1 MRGPQKPHMPPSAY
15 PLATP
20 LKSYEHDADG
30 ENGNDTKRWSDTQ
43 ASKTPTGPRPAESF
57 DRSSNSVSRRSID
70 SISTISAGRRL
81 EQGQYKVVINHA
93 AKHPGEQILP
103 TLEVPIPHYRLGTPR
118 FSTRGT
124 AFLHSQVYSR
134 TSTADD
140 NESSAVSGPELDAMF
155 PVPPGMEAHTTLSRR
170 HSHAAPQP
178 HTVQITPSSS
188 TGRIPI
194 TTKPPLY
201 QRARQ
206 PIVPAIYDAISA
218 NPDDP
223 AIVRYAL
230 NSREISAAS
239 PARLI
244 AQITSKNFLDYE
256 LLSDFFLTVRAY
268 MSTHDLLAYLLTRFE
283 WAVNRFDDD
292 GRVIRVRAFAAIRH
306 WVLNYFPYD
315 FVVDRDLRV
324 KFCQHLNNLTR
335 QVRQRSSHEPSDL
348 KLIVDLKKC
357 WNGRCALY
365 WDCPTAEADGRF
377 DLDISPG
384 GIVGSRD
391 SHLTHPSELWAKIAE
406 SSSQQIDQAK
416 SVAALHNWVDSV
428 IEAEVEGKARSER
441 GVSVS
446 TSRSFAMASPLSDLS
461 VPAMSCSIPGKT
473 MKAFASTQAHRNMG
487 PHPVPTTVPP
497 TARRIAPAAPS
508 AQANEKTSRSKH
520 EHKRSGSFQDAL
532 ADRRTSLP
540 AMQAEQSTEQVVM
553 TFPFSGSLIRG
564 SVLPP
569 GSPFIDNLAPHGS
582 ATSLQ
587 KQYMDNLG
595 GTGTRV
601 TVRPMSPGVKN
612 LLGTI
617 RRAIG
622 SKQSPNVPPPT
633 LLSTAPFMVETKDSA
648 LPMHIAFKIEGFGDQ
663 HHQLEA
669 LKKNSRIDLL
679 CADITEMFERAVTQE
694 PYQRMAP
701 MSIGVASGNEREQ
714 PSPHPPQ
721 PTTSS
726 EHEALQRSHS
736 EMTYGS
742 QSIVIMDDTA
752 EEPPVPPLPSEFHRP
767 AEEYSFE
774 SSHPPYSTAD
784 LSTPALPAKAF
795 QPPVSP
801 QPSGQTPS
809 EGDTPHSA
817 LLPPF
822 TVPVMP
828 GIQGVLPTSPPAN
841 QSSNYSVMPVSS
853 PEWGANKTAG
863 VGRAAPSHGP
873 RPSIATGKSFA
884 SYRSSRSAGGRS
896 LRKYASYQSGMRT
909 SGPEYGGTASA
920 SDSPAVSL
928 KGQFDQP
935 GGRMLRRRPGG
946 DLRANENVHDMELR
960 RPRSTGSIT
969 THTDSMH
976 NSMYLKRITARKTA
990 HQEFSQVADGPAPA
1004 ASDRA
1009 VSLVSTRQ
1017 SKPDLRPSFEA
1028 AVAEF
1033 ARIPD
1038 DEGGDLEATLAKLEG
1053 KFRKSPVNSSQGC
1066 PPTEDTTVV
1075 GNGSLDYPPQSRS
1088 PKPQT
1093 SEQGF
1098 GSQNQSVT
1106 KGDQKGGLGTAKSRS
1121 LYAESEDSYNATP
1134 LLERGLRKNSKQ
1146 NANAT
1151 SGASGQSNATIP
1163 QPLFTSSNPNP
1174 HQATHDQSRES
1185 SLPTEDE
1192 VEDSEAGS
1200 YEANLRRGRY
1210 RSSMP
1215 TCTTDS
1221 FLLDEDEF
1229 LSDLS
1234 SEMSEDPEGP
1244 NDALDE
1250 AYESSA
1256 RLFHGSMFP
1265 TTAGFPPGY
1274 LPSPPMTT
1282 ENAMAINSETNRMQ
1296 EQRKPPT
1303 PEPSPVSRSTESGKS
1318 RTPGQVDLSVLQPF
1332 ANTVHQFPTRRH
1344 IPFTLAFDAAILAQ
1358 QFTIIEKDALN
1369 EINWQ
1374 DLIDMRWSSSKTETL
1389 NWVEYLRYGD
1399 PTGIELVTARFNIIV
1414 KWALSEIVLTHSM
1427 EERALTIIK
1436 YINVAHHARKYHNY
1450 ATMLQLTIALTSVD
1464 CTRLTKTWEL
1474 VPAADK
1480 ALLKEMETLISPLRN
1495 FHNLRQEM
1503 ETANLEDGCI
1513 PVVGKYPQTLAFPET
1528 LLIENAALYIHDLTY
1543 NAQKP
1548 SVIASTRDGEPL
1560 INFER
1565 YRTTA
1570 TIVKSLLR
1578 LIDASAKYSFKPVEG
1593 AIERCLWMA
1602 SLSDDMIRVKSREV
1616 EAEPPR

>member
-1 MRGPQKPHMPPSAY
+1 MSR
-15 PLATP
+15 
-20 LKSYEHDADG
+20 
-30 ENGNDTKRWSDTQ
+30 
-43 ASKTPTGPRPAESF
+43 
-57 DRSSNSVSRRSID
+57 NSVD
-70 SISTISAGRRL
+70 SISTISATHRL
-81 EQGQYKVVINHA
+81 EQGQYKVVINNPT
-93 AKHPGEQILP
+93 KLPSEQLLP

-134 TSTADD
+134 ASTADEND
-140 NESSAVSGPELDAMF
+140 STLITRPEYEAMF

-188 TGRIPI
+188 TGRVP
-194 TTKPPLY
+194 TTKSPVY
-201 QRARQ
+201 HRARQ
-206 PIVPAIYDAISA
+206 PIVPAIYDAIAA

-230 NSREISAAS
+230 SSREISAAS

-315 FVVDRDLRV
+315 FVVDRELRV

-348 KLIVDLKKC
+348 KLIIDLKKC

-365 WDCPTAEADGRF
+365 WDCPSAEADGRY
-377 DLDISPG
+377 DLDIMPG

-391 SHLTHPSELWAKIAE
+391 SQLTHPSELWAKIAE
-406 SSSQQIDQAK
+406 SSSQQIDHAK

-428 IEAEVEGKARSER
+428 IEAEVEGKREGSER
-441 GVSVS
+441 GVSLS
-446 TSRSFAMASPLSDLS
+446 TSRSMPIGSPLSELS
-461 VPAMSCSIPGKT
+461 VPAGSCTIPGKT
-473 MKAFASTQAHRNMG
+473 LKTFATTQAHRNVG

-497 TARRIAPAAPS
+497 AARRVGPAAPS
-508 AQANEKTSRSKH
+508 AHPNEKPRSKN
-520 EHKRSGSFQDAL
+520 EQHKRSGSFQDAL
-532 ADRRTSLP
+532 GDRRTSLP
-540 AMQAEQSTEQVVM
+540 AMNAEQSAEQVVM
-553 TFPFSGSLIRG
+553 TFPFAGSLIRG

-587 KQYMDNLG
+587 KQYMDNIG
-595 GTGTRV
+595 SGRV
-601 TVRPMSPGVKN
+601 TVRSTSPAVKN

-622 SKQSPNVPPPT
+622 SKQSPSVPAPT

-648 LPMHIAFKIEGFGDQ
+648 LPMHIAYKIEGFGDQ

-679 CADITEMFERAVTQE
+679 CADITEMFERAVTQS
-694 PYQRMAP
+694 PLQLMAP
-701 MSIGVASGNEREQ
+701 IGSIGVASGNEREQ
-714 PSPHPPQ
+714 PSPNPHQYMSTP
-721 PTTSS
+721 
-726 EHEALQRSHS
+726 EREAVQRSHS

-742 QSIVIMDDTA
+742 QSIVIVDDTA
-752 EEPPVPPLPSEFHRP
+752 LEQPPVPAVPSEFHDLSQ
-767 AEEYSFE
+767 EYSLQ
-774 SSHPPYSTAD
+774 STDQPYPVTD
-784 LSTPALPAKAF
+784 LATHTLPATTF
-795 QPPVSP
+795 QPSA
-801 QPSGQTPS
+801 SAYAMGEAT
-809 EGDTPHSA
+809 EGDTSPSA

-822 TVPVMP
+822 AAPAMSGLPPSTIPTMSGAIAAVLMP
-828 GIQGVLPTSPPAN
+828 PPAN
-841 QSSNYSVMPVSS
+841 QSSNYTVVPGSS
-853 PEWGANKTAG
+853 PEDGNKST
-863 VGRAAPSHGP
+863 VGHAAPAP
-873 RPSIATGKSFA
+873 VVRPSMATAESFA

-896 LRKYASYQSGMRT
+896 LRKYQSYQSGMRR
-909 SGPEYGGTASA
+909 SGPDYGGTTSA
-920 SDSPAVSL
+920 SDSSPVSS
-928 KGQFDQP
+928 KEHFDQTRS
-935 GGRMLRRRPGG
+935 RMLRRRPGG
-946 DLRANENVHDMELR
+946 DLRANENVHDLELR
-960 RPRSTGSIT
+960 RPKSTGSIT
-969 THTDSMH
+969 TYTDSMRG
-976 NSMYLKRITARKTA
+976 SMCLKRITARNTA
-990 HQEFSQVADGPAPA
+990 NQDLSIAVDGQEPA
-1004 ASDRA
+1004 AA
-1009 VSLVSTRQ
+1009 EKTVSLVSTRQ
-1017 SKPDLRPSFEA
+1017 SKADLRPSFEA

-1053 KFRKSPVNSSQGC
+1053 KFRKSPVGSSEGR
-1066 PPTEDTTVV
+1066 PPIEGTTVV
-1075 GNGSLDYPPQSRS
+1075 ETGPLENRNGASGT
-1088 PKPQT
+1088 PKSHD
-1093 SEQGF
+1093 SEHEL
-1098 GSQNQSVT
+1098 GSQDGSASGKDRKNVLEKVDTSNIPR
-1106 KGDQKGGLGTAKSRS
+1106 GLTSRS
-1121 LYAESEDSYNATP
+1121 LYATSEDSYNSTP
-1134 LLERGLRKNSKQ
+1134 LLERGLDKRLNQDGKTPS
-1146 NANAT
+1146 A
-1151 SGASGQSNATIP
+1151 QSNAAVP
-1163 QPLFTSSNPNP
+1163 QPLFSGTYPNLPGATNEQTEGSSVF
-1174 HQATHDQSRES
+1174 AEEEGEGSD
-1185 SLPTEDE
+1185 L
-1192 VEDSEAGS
+1192 GS

-1234 SEMSEDPEGP
+1234 SELSDDPDAP
-1244 NDALDE
+1244 NDALEE

-1265 TTAGFPPGY
+1265 TRAAYPAGY

-1282 ENAMAINSETNRMQ
+1282 ENAMAITSEANRMQ
-1296 EQRKPPT
+1296 DQRKPPT
-1303 PEPSPVSRSTESGKS
+1303 PEPSPVSRTTESGKS

-1344 IPFTLAFDAAILAQ
+1344 IPFVLAFDAATLAQ
-1358 QFTIIEKDALN
+1358 QFTIIERDALN

-1414 KWALSEIVLTHSM
+1414 KWALSEIVLTHNI

-1436 YINVAHHARKYHNY
+1436 FIEVANHARKYRNY
-1450 ATMLQLTIALTSVD
+1450 ATMLQFTIALTSVD
-1464 CTRLTKTWEL
+1464 CTRLAKTWGL

-1480 ALLKEMETLISPLRN
+1480 AQLREMETLVSPLRN

-1503 ETANLEDGCI
+1503 ETANLENGCI
-1513 PVVGKYPQTLAFPET
+1513 PVVGMCAP
-1528 LLIENAALYIHDLTY
+1528 LLY
-1543 NAQKP
+1543 Q
-1548 SVIASTRDGEPL
+1548 
-1560 INFER
+1560 
-1565 YRTTA
+1565 
-1570 TIVKSLLR
+1570 
-1578 LIDASAKYSFKPVEG
+1578 
-1593 AIERCLWMA
+1593 
-1602 SLSDDMIRVKSREV
+1602 
-1616 EAEPPR
+1616 